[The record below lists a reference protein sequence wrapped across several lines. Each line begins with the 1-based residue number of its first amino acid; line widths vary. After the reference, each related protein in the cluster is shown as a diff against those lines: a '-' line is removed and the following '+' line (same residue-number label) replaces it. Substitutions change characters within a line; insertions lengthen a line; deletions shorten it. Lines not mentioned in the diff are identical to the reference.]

1 MFYYLKDKNNKIV
14 CFNNNKDIV
23 KNTMPFLKHIQN
35 FTEKDIIETK
45 DEMISRYNK
54 ESKEMEFVF
63 LKDVETEFIREEK
76 DRKIEELKK
85 VNQEHIL
92 LKYSIETQI
101 DIVAGIETQLSI
113 DDMRLWIGTSINVYN
128 TVLMKLNSCR
138 TVKDIRAFDV
148 KQTYENYLQNK
159 YLKSINKLPT
169 EAICD
174 VLNREAVLPIFKRNK

>member
-14 CFNNNKDIV
+14 CFNKNKDIV

-45 DEMISRYNK
+45 DELISRYNK
-54 ESKEMEFVF
+54 DSKEMEFVF
-63 LKDVETEFIREEK
+63 LKDIETEFIREEK

-101 DIVAGIETQLSI
+101 DIVAGIEKQLSI

-128 TVLMKLNSCR
+128 TVLFKLNSCN
-138 TVKDIRAFDV
+138 TVEAVKKFDV
-148 KQTYENYLQNK
+148 KQEYENYLQNK
-159 YLKSINKLPT
+159 YLKSINKLPI
-169 EAICD
+169 EEIEKI
-174 VLNREAVLPIFKRNK
+174 LEKEK